1 MDEKRM
7 NYYLDLVPPEI
18 RDAAAGLHDDKHWA
32 VFIALLENG
41 DIRFSELKKEF
52 GLESTQMIRLLR
64 DLGRAGLVAQ
74 YTDDLREIESRTRSF
89 YKVTTIGSDFVESL
103 MDKFL
108 PQEPQIDEY
117 GVGTTK
123 PIALNSCSDFGLDI
137 GQTHLDS
144 SSRIQMPLMTADA
157 SEPTTG
163 ICNSN

>member
-41 DIRFSELKKEF
+41 DTRFSELKKEF

-74 YTDDLREIESRTRSF
+74 YTDDLREIESRARSF
-89 YKVTTIGSDFVESL
+89 YKVTTIGSNFIESL

-108 PQEPQIDEY
+108 PQAPGTNEY
-117 GVGTTK
+117 GVSGT
-123 PIALNSCSDFGLDI
+123 PVAL
-137 GQTHLDS
+137 S
-144 SSRIQMPLMTADA
+144 SSYGQVTQQGKYASTETPPQYVADNF
-157 SEPTTG
+157 SSTEQEDLRY
-163 ICNSN
+163 IH